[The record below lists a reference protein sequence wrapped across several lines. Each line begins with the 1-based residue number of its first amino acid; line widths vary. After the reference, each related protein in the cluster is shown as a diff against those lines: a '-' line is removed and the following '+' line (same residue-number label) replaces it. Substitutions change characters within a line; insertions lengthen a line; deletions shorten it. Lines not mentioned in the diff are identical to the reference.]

1 MPVQLDNLLNK
12 SLADPAG
19 LFAEQLLRGQKG
31 FEYHVV
37 INVNVLLI
45 TFKIAFHR
53 LETSYVPS

>member
-19 LFAEQLLRGQKG
+19 LFAEQLLRRQKG

-45 TFKIAFHR
+45 TFKIAFQA
-53 LETSYVPS
+53 